1 MTTEVRR
8 SALITDGMQSGWTT
22 LRDPVLSSSTSA
34 PALLEWPCQEE
45 PGSGLT
51 ASAPVLDVSA
61 PACTNGAWPP
71 LQCGAEEQNRQPC
84 CPQCPI
90 YRPPHGLHRLTV
102 RDDETTK
109 WLLNTCPEI

>member
-34 PALLEWPCQEE
+34 PTLLEWPCQEE

-51 ASAPVLDVSA
+51 ASAPVSDVST
-61 PACTNGAWPP
+61 PACTNGYCLLCSAA
-71 LQCGAEEQNRQPC
+71 QKNK
-84 CPQCPI
+84 
-90 YRPPHGLHRLTV
+90 TV
-102 RDDETTK
+102 NHVAPNVQSIDIPMDSTA
-109 WLLNTCPEI
+109 